1 MTDFQK
7 IGGEMNGSTSTSIST
22 SSQREQS
29 QLKVEKHTEWRI
41 CTSQL
46 AAFALCGFRTNFHK
60 LIIDYPPGPT
70 IKSGLFIINRILR
83 DDH

>member
-29 QLKVEKHTEWRI
+29 ELKVEKHTEGRI